1 MPNEPVKKP
10 VPQTKKH
17 IARLQ
22 RERTQTRII
31 VYVFFSILAA
41 VIALLIYGWLDLNYL
56 QRERPVAV
64 VGERKILVKDF
75 EARVRLQRQ
84 QLLNQY
90 SQYAQYAQF
99 FGLDVS
105 AQMEQIAATLN
116 TPLNIGQSVL
126 DQMINEEIIRQEAAK
141 RGITVSEEELSEAV
155 QGAFGFFPNGTPT
168 PSATPT
174 QVVFPDVPPEAF
186 LLVSATPPPS
196 PTPPFTA
203 TPQAGEATPEPS
215 ATPTQT
221 LAPSPSPTAGPSA
234 TPLPTATPFTYE
246 GYQKLLEQTNE
257 DLVSLGFSPDYYRS
271 FFEVQILE
279 RKLREAITTD
289 VPRVELQV
297 WARHILVSDGSLADE
312 LVQRLK
318 NGEDFGAL
326 AREYSTDTGT
336 AQNGGDLGWF
346 GHGVMVPEFESA
358 AFALEKSGDFTI
370 KPVQSSFGIHII
382 QLIAKQ
388 ERPLTPEEY
397 ESRKA
402 TAFAEWLVSAREEY
416 GVTTHDIWKQR
427 VPTEP
432 NFATAATE
440 SANAALTQQA
450 EFLQNFNTTATPTP

>member
-22 RERTQTRII
+22 RERMQMRII
-31 VYVFFSILAA
+31 LYVFFGILAA
-41 VIALLIYGWLDLNYL
+41 VVALLIYGWLDVNYFQL
-56 QRERPVAV
+56 ERPVAV

-90 SQYAQYAQF
+90 GQYAQYAQF
-99 FGLDVS
+99 FGIDMS
-105 AQMEQIAATLN
+105 AQMEQIANTLN
-116 TPLNIGQSVL
+116 SPLNIGQSVL

-141 RGITVSEEELSEAV
+141 RGITVNEEELNEAV

-174 QVVFPDVPPEAF
+174 QVIFPEVPPEAF

-196 PTPPFTA
+196 A
-203 TPQAGEATPEPS
+203 TPTFTTTPTADEATPEPS
-215 ATPTQT
+215 PTPTQT

-234 TPLPTATPFTYE
+234 TPPPTATPFTYD
-246 GYQKLLEQTNE
+246 GYQKLLEQTNK
-257 DLVSLGFSPDYYRS
+257 DLALLGFPPDYYRS
-271 FFEVQILE
+271 FFEAQILE
-279 RKLREAITTD
+279 RKLREVITAD

-297 WARHILVSDGSLADE
+297 WARHILVSNGSLADE
-312 LVQRLK
+312 LIQRLK

-346 GHGVMVPEFESA
+346 GRGAMVPEFETA
-358 AFALEKSGDFTI
+358 AFALEKSGDFTT
-370 KPVQSSFGIHII
+370 KPVQSSFGFHII

-402 TAFAEWLVSAREEY
+402 AAFTDWLAAAKEEY
-416 GVTTHDIWKQR
+416 GVTIYDLWKQR

-432 NFATAATE
+432 NFVTAATE
-440 SANAALTQQA
+440 AANAALTQQA
-450 EFLQNFNTTATPTP
+450 EFLQNFNTTATP